1 MWSGANRFNKKQI
14 QKRIKNL
21 AHRPSF
27 TLFLEFDQSNES
39 SIVPTVESVIAQLFP
54 DWILIIKNR
63 QKLNP
68 DDLEKILAF
77 VDKLNE
83 IDTEGVEPLIYMS
96 DEVNVLRADEISEET
111 AQDEALKNAPQKD
124 SDYFKVPTVLKK

>member
-1 MWSGANRFNKKQI
+1 MEVNNKLIEDISKLANLK
-14 QKRIKNL
+14 
-21 AHRPSF
+21 
-27 TLFLEFDQSNES
+27 FDES
-39 SIVPTVESVIAQLFP
+39 SSE
-54 DWILIIKNR
+54 KM
-63 QKLNP
+63 K

-96 DEVNVLRADEISEET
+96 DEVNVLRVDEISEET